1 MKVKKFIVGYSDN
14 SLGEGDFV
22 FLRAK
27 DQNDAINKFVSQYAI
42 KDYYFLDAL
51 LQT

>member
-1 MKVKKFIVGYSDN
+1 MKVKKFIVGYSEN

-27 DQNDAINKFVSQYAI
+27 NKNEAINDFVSQYAI
-42 KDYYFLDAL
+42 KDRFFLARI
-51 LQT
+51 